1 MGKKLNEI
9 SLLCWVDN
17 VSSKPFLLIPAT
29 LELNRKYKTILSF
42 HILFLTWKL
51 CVWFLVVSY

>member
-17 VSSKPFLLIPAT
+17 AQSKPFPLILAT

-42 HILFLTWKL
+42 HILFLT
-51 CVWFLVVSY
+51 